1 MAEDIQKL
9 QTSIEE
15 LQKEV
20 RELREVVNMLIDIIV
35 TMEGDEGAEP
45 TLPYM
50 DLDKGDRDQRFS
62 M

>member
-1 MAEDIQKL
+1 MADDIKKL
-9 QTSIEE
+9 QSSIED

-35 TMEGDEGAEP
+35 TMEGEDHSEAAPPFMEF
-45 TLPYM
+45 
-50 DLDKGDRDQRFS
+50 DRGERDPRFS